1 MTLSDFNVLAKWS
14 YGRPLCDSLHVYE
27 TARTLLEIHPFL
39 AAINF
44 HLANF
49 DPQSLTARLK
59 FHFLSPT
66 VLADRPS
73 VWKWKQHRIR
83 ERSGLQPA

>member
-14 YGRPLCDSLHVYE
+14 YGRPLCDSLDVYE

-59 FHFLSPT
+59 LVPFFVAHSSCGSA
-66 VLADRPS
+66 V
-73 VWKWKQHRIR
+73 
-83 ERSGLQPA
+83 GLKVKAT